1 MKKKLAMILIV
12 LLIGMSV
19 LPTGAVFAENGTTV
33 QTEGQNNN
41 DQGGDDQ
48 KNAGDTATQNGN
60 GESAASA
67 QNARDKNIFNTGTD
81 PLWSFVD
88 IDVPEQALV
97 GQEFEMNITVKN
109 MGTGSGMFPEFRFTE
124 ESERKALSHF
134 TVVSGTDG
142 VYDTMLTEVK
152 GGETKTFT
160 IKMKVNPETKELPE
174 GSKYRI
180 NCMIASDNWQVK
192 GEKRYNA
199 VQSFDLEVVYALSD
213 PSFVVEKVTFNPAV
227 TAGVK
232 ETTATLVLKNI
243 SQSKANNVTATLEG
257 SYITNGGE
265 SNSGEK
271 NITVRDLSS
280 TKQLYNIKGNQTVTV
295 DYKLEL
301 NEDRKNNE
309 MKLTIDY
316 NGAEKPQEILLN
328 MPLPLQENKGGKEP
342 KVIIQRYNVDPSKVL
357 AGNYVTL
364 NLFVENTNNLAVN
377 NVSIQLDVPTETSS
391 SGGTVSSGTVFSPVD
406 SSNTFYIDRIEGKQ
420 TALKTISMYVDPNAT
435 AKTYVVPVNIKYE
448 STDGTKYESSDNVNI
463 PVTQESKIEIISSNI
478 PTMGNVGEP
487 INVSMEFVNVG
498 KVNLTNFKVRMEGDI
513 PGKEENVFYLGTFN
527 ASESN
532 EYSATIIPEEEGVL
546 SGSVAM
552 SYIDADNQEVSMEIP
567 FSIEIGPAIDY
578 GDMTEPME
586 PIPEPGLLDKL
597 KQHWLPIVLGI
608 VIVVQ
613 AIILIRIKRK
623 AKAEEELIDG

>member
-19 LPTGAVFAENGTTV
+19 LPTATVLAADIDEKPSTEQGDGTTN
-33 QTEGQNNN
+33 EGN
-41 DQGGDDQ
+41 
-48 KNAGDTATQNGN
+48 TTTQSGN
-60 GESAASA
+60 GESAGSA
-67 QNARDKNIFNTGTD
+67 KNARDKNIFNTGTD
-81 PLWSFVD
+81 PLWSFVN

-124 ESERKALSHF
+124 ESDRKALSHF

-280 TKQLYNIKGNQTVTV
+280 TKQPYNIKGNQTVTV

-406 SSNTFYIDRIEGKQ
+406 SSNTFYIDRIDGKQ

>member
-19 LPTGAVFAENGTTV
+19 LPTATVLAADTDEKPSTEQGDGTTN
-33 QTEGQNNN
+33 EGN
-41 DQGGDDQ
+41 
-48 KNAGDTATQNGN
+48 TTTQSGN
-60 GESAASA
+60 GESAGSA
-67 QNARDKNIFNTGTD
+67 KNARDKNIFNTGTD
-81 PLWSFVD
+81 PLWSFVN

-124 ESERKALSHF
+124 ESDRKALSHF

-406 SSNTFYIDRIEGKQ
+406 SSNTFYIDRIDGKQ

-608 VIVVQ
+608 VLVVQ

>member
-19 LPTGAVFAENGTTV
+19 LPTATVLAADIDEKPSTEQGDGTTN
-33 QTEGQNNN
+33 EGN
-41 DQGGDDQ
+41 
-48 KNAGDTATQNGN
+48 TTTQSGN
-60 GESAASA
+60 GESAGSA
-67 QNARDKNIFNTGTD
+67 KNARDKNIFNTGTD
-81 PLWSFVD
+81 PLWSFVN

-124 ESERKALSHF
+124 ESDRKALSHF

-406 SSNTFYIDRIEGKQ
+406 SSNTFYIDRIDGKQ

-487 INVSMEFVNVG
+487 INVRMEFVNVG

>member
-19 LPTGAVFAENGTTV
+19 LPTATVLAADIDEKPSTEQGDGTTN
-33 QTEGQNNN
+33 EGN
-41 DQGGDDQ
+41 
-48 KNAGDTATQNGN
+48 TTTQSGN
-60 GESAASA
+60 GESAGSA
-67 QNARDKNIFNTGTD
+67 KNARDKNIFNTGTD
-81 PLWSFVD
+81 PLWSFVN

-124 ESERKALSHF
+124 ESDRKALSHF

-406 SSNTFYIDRIEGKQ
+406 SSNTFYIDRIDGKQ

-463 PVTQESKIEIISSNI
+463 PVTQESNIEIISSNI

>member
-12 LLIGMSV
+12 LLIGMIV
-19 LPTGAVFAENGTTV
+19 LPTATVLAAYIDEKPSTEQGDGTTN
-33 QTEGQNNN
+33 EGN
-41 DQGGDDQ
+41 
-48 KNAGDTATQNGN
+48 TTTQSGN
-60 GESAASA
+60 GESAGSA
-67 QNARDKNIFNTGTD
+67 KNARDKNIFNTGTD
-81 PLWSFVD
+81 PLWSFVN

-124 ESERKALSHF
+124 ESDRKALSHF

-406 SSNTFYIDRIEGKQ
+406 SSNTFYIDRIDGKQ

>member
-19 LPTGAVFAENGTTV
+19 LPTATVLAAIDEKPSTEQGDGTTN
-33 QTEGQNNN
+33 EGN
-41 DQGGDDQ
+41 
-48 KNAGDTATQNGN
+48 TTTQSGN
-60 GESAASA
+60 GESAGSA
-67 QNARDKNIFNTGTD
+67 KNARDKNIFNTGTD
-81 PLWSFVD
+81 PLWSFVN

-124 ESERKALSHF
+124 ESDRKALSHF

-406 SSNTFYIDRIEGKQ
+406 SSNTFYIDRIDGKQ

>member
-19 LPTGAVFAENGTTV
+19 LPTATVLAADIDEKPSTEQGDGTTN
-33 QTEGQNNN
+33 EGN
-41 DQGGDDQ
+41 
-48 KNAGDTATQNGN
+48 TTTQSGN
-60 GESAASA
+60 GESAGSA
-67 QNARDKNIFNTGTD
+67 KNARDKNIFNTGTD
-81 PLWSFVD
+81 PLWSFVN

-124 ESERKALSHF
+124 ESDRKALSHF

-213 PSFVVEKVTFNPAV
+213 PSFVVKKVTFNPAV

-406 SSNTFYIDRIEGKQ
+406 SSNTFYIDRIDGKQ

>member
-19 LPTGAVFAENGTTV
+19 LPTATVLAADTDEKPSTEQGDGTTN
-33 QTEGQNNN
+33 EGN
-41 DQGGDDQ
+41 
-48 KNAGDTATQNGN
+48 TTTQSGN
-60 GESAASA
+60 GESAGSA
-67 QNARDKNIFNTGTD
+67 KNARDKNIFNTGTD
-81 PLWSFVD
+81 PLWSFVN

-124 ESERKALSHF
+124 ESDRKALSHF

-406 SSNTFYIDRIEGKQ
+406 SSNTFYIDRIDGKQ

-478 PTMGNVGEP
+478 PAMGNVGEP

>member
-19 LPTGAVFAENGTTV
+19 LPTATVLAADIDEKPSTEQGDGTTN
-33 QTEGQNNN
+33 EGN
-41 DQGGDDQ
+41 
-48 KNAGDTATQNGN
+48 TTTQSGN
-60 GESAASA
+60 GESAGSA
-67 QNARDKNIFNTGTD
+67 KNARDKNIFNTGTD
-81 PLWSFVD
+81 PLWSFVN

-124 ESERKALSHF
+124 ESDRKALSHF

-406 SSNTFYIDRIEGKQ
+406 SSNTFYIDRIDGKQ

-435 AKTYVVPVNIKYE
+435 AKTYVVPVNIKY
-448 STDGTKYESSDNVNI
+448 
-463 PVTQESKIEIISSNI
+463 
-478 PTMGNVGEP
+478 
-487 INVSMEFVNVG
+487 
-498 KVNLTNFKVRMEGDI
+498 
-513 PGKEENVFYLGTFN
+513 
-527 ASESN
+527 
-532 EYSATIIPEEEGVL
+532 
-546 SGSVAM
+546 
-552 SYIDADNQEVSMEIP
+552 
-567 FSIEIGPAIDY
+567 
-578 GDMTEPME
+578 
-586 PIPEPGLLDKL
+586 
-597 KQHWLPIVLGI
+597 
-608 VIVVQ
+608 
-613 AIILIRIKRK
+613 
-623 AKAEEELIDG
+623 

>member
-19 LPTGAVFAENGTTV
+19 LPTGTVLAADTDEKPSTEQGDGTTN
-33 QTEGQNNN
+33 EGN
-41 DQGGDDQ
+41 
-48 KNAGDTATQNGN
+48 TTTQSGN
-60 GESAASA
+60 GESAGSA
-67 QNARDKNIFNTGTD
+67 KNARDKNIFNTGTD
-81 PLWSFVD
+81 PLWSFVN

-124 ESERKALSHF
+124 ESDRKALSHF

-406 SSNTFYIDRIEGKQ
+406 SSNTFYIDRIDGKQ